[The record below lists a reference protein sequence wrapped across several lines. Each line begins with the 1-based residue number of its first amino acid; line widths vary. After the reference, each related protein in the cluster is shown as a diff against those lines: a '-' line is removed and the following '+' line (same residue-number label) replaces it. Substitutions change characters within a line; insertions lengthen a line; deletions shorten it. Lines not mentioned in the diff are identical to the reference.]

1 MKYLESKISDIYE
14 NCSYVKYKRSE
25 MKKKSK
31 IGAVNPSLLNKY
43 IPDRSLK
50 ITTAELSVEET
61 TSKN

>member
-1 MKYLESKISDIYE
+1 M
-14 NCSYVKYKRSE
+14 
-25 MKKKSK
+25 SK

-61 TSKN
+61 TSKD